1 MLILYFNYNKLKDFF
16 CGILV
21 ELNSLAEHPLSLY
34 IEEFEKPYLKHTRR
48 YYERES
54 AAVIANASI
63 SEYMRKV
70 LICSTRFWLLANC
83 LYKFILFVSL
93 KQASQRLNE
102 EEARNLKYCHPSSH
116 ETVR

>member
-1 MLILYFNYNKLKDFF
+1 MLFRMELCRLVFFIMLSFILCFNYYNTLKKFF
-16 CGILV
+16 GGILV

-63 SEYMRKV
+63 SEYMKK
-70 LICSTRFWLLANC
+70 A
-83 LYKFILFVSL
+83 
-93 KQASQRLNE
+93 
-102 EEARNLKYCHPSSH
+102 
-116 ETVR
+116 